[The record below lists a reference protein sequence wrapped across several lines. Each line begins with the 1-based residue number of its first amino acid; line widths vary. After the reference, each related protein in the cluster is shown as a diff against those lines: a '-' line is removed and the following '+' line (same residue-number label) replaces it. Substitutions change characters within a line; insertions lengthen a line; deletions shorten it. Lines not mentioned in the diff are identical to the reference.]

1 MSDSTDN
8 APRGSSGRGFDY
20 LSFAQFLALHAGCA
34 LLFWTGVSA
43 VAVGACLAFY
53 CLRIFG
59 LSAGYHRYFSHL
71 SYRTG
76 RGFQFL
82 LALRPGPDAQTA
94 LRLIRSPDSMY
105 ASANLIRR
113 NARAFTALL
122 IVVSLFLALR
132 YSLGVNSGEV
142 RAAAARFGFTRSSLP
157 EVAGPPVRLE
167 RRVHPSVR
175 RISAFLSTVGAAVAL
190 NDLDGDGLSND
201 ACYIDTRT
209 DQIIVAP
216 LKGTGD
222 RYTPFALEQSPFFD
236 RDRMAPLGVLPSD
249 VNEDGRVDIVAYYAG
264 RTPLIF
270 LRRPTESD
278 GGTALGA
285 DSYTVRDIFPVGEV
299 WMTTAATAADL
310 DGDGHLDLVFAN
322 YFKDGSDLYNPEGSG
337 VVELPDSFSHA
348 ANGGGERIFRW
359 AGASRGENASITYE
373 EVRDALPEGVGGGW
387 GLAVGAQDLDGDL
400 LPEVYVAH
408 DFGPDRLFWN
418 RSTPGRI
425 RFSLLEGER
434 RFDTPKSYVLGRDSF
449 KGMGVDFGDL
459 NNDRIPDIYVSNI
472 TAPGGLQESQMAFV
486 STGDLGRMKEG
497 VAPYVNRGEALG
509 LARSGWAWDA
519 KLDDFDNDGVLEALQ
534 ATGFIRGDSNR
545 WPDLQELGTAHD
557 QLTSN
562 VEVSWPLL
570 EAGADIS
577 GRNQNPFFVRAGD
590 HYVDVAGE
598 IGFGEDYVSRG
609 LAVGD
614 VDYDGSLDI
623 VVSNMWGPAT
633 FYHNES
639 PRPGAFLGLRL
650 RLPLDDREAAG
661 ETVVIRCCPMNEVA
675 GRAAVG
681 ASVTVTLPDGRVLT
695 RQVDGGNGHSGKRGP
710 DLHFGLGE
718 TRGPVNVR
726 IDWRDSD
733 GRVRRQYFKMGPG
746 WHTLLLGRPPQ
757 GGES

>member
-1 MSDSTDN
+1 
-8 APRGSSGRGFDY
+8 
-20 LSFAQFLALHAGCA
+20 
-34 LLFWTGVSA
+34 
-43 VAVGACLAFY
+43 
-53 CLRIFG
+53 
-59 LSAGYHRYFSHL
+59 
-71 SYRTG
+71 
-76 RGFQFL
+76 
-82 LALRPGPDAQTA
+82 
-94 LRLIRSPDSMY
+94 MY
-105 ASANLIRR
+105 PSANLIRR

-122 IVVSLFLALR
+122 IVVSLFIALR

-142 RAAAARFGFTRSSLP
+142 REAAARFGFTRSSLP
-157 EVAGPPVRLE
+157 EVAGPPVRLQ

-201 ACYIDTRT
+201 SCYIDTRT
-209 DQIIVAP
+209 DQIIVTP
-216 LKGTGD
+216 LKDTGD
-222 RYTPFALEQSPFFD
+222 RYAPFALEQSPFFD

-270 LRRPTESD
+270 LRRPTD
-278 GGTALGA
+278 GANGTALGA
-285 DSYTVRDIFPVGEV
+285 DSYTARDIFPQGEV

-359 AGASRGENASITYE
+359 AGASRGENASVTYE
-373 EVRDALPEGVGGGW
+373 EVRDALPGGVGGGW
-387 GLAVGAQDLDGDL
+387 GLAVGACDLDGDL
-400 LPEVYVAH
+400 LAEIYVAH

-486 STGDLGRMKEG
+486 STGEQGRMKEG

-509 LARSGWAWDA
+509 LSRSGWAWDA
-519 KLDDFDNDGVLEALQ
+519 KLDDFDNDGVLEAIQ
-534 ATGFIRGDSNR
+534 ATGFVRGDSNH
-545 WPDLQELGTAHD
+545 WPELQELGTAHD

-562 VEVSWPLL
+562 VEVSWPLI
-570 EAGADIS
+570 EGGADIS
-577 GRNQNPFFVRAGD
+577 GRDQNPFFVRAGD
-590 HYVDVAGE
+590 HYVNVARE

-633 FYHNES
+633 FYHNEC

-650 RLPLDDREAAG
+650 RLPLDDGSAAG
-661 ETVVIRCCPMNEVA
+661 ETVVIRGRPTNEVA

-718 TRGPVNVR
+718 TRGPVGVR
-726 IDWRDSD
+726 VSWRDSD
-733 GRVRRQYFKMGPG
+733 GHVRRQFFKMEPG
-746 WHTLLLGRPPQ
+746 WHTLLLGRPPR